1 MVSCLCRML
10 SGGCPEREEDISLE
24 LNRIFFVTSFKKFPD
39 ELLKSRQGTASSFSP
54 RQDICANCCAHE
66 LP

>member
-1 MVSCLCRML
+1 MVSMHSRAF
-10 SGGCPEREEDISLE
+10 SFEDV
-24 LNRIFFVTSFKKFPD
+24 VTSFKKFPD